1 MAGVIGNILFLIIAV
16 VVLAVVAGLAFAFL
30 GTLFGMVMLLA
41 KLAFIGGLIYLVW
54 LAVRKFAH
62 SA

>member
-1 MAGVIGNILFLIIAV
+1 MAGVLGNIIFLIIAAV
-16 VVLAVVAGLAFAFL
+16 VVVVAAGLAFAFL
-30 GTLFGMVMLLA
+30 GTLFGLVILLA

-62 SA
+62 TA